1 MTNGDGTF
9 RMNKRE
15 LRSKTVFQNERK
27 FKRNEYTLLFS
38 QFELNGTLWI
48 TSFQHEKAAREK
60 YRSADWKLRLYRH
73 FKNKIISK
81 VYILYWRYRNFCL
94 HQSIHFKL
102 RKISEL
108 QLFRFQLIL
117 FIYLY
122 MCKCCYKKKIR
133 VFIFALR
140 ISSQF
145 SQNLQKILK
154 YEQEYCWHKLR
165 GP

>member
-117 FIYLY
+117 FIY
-122 MCKCCYKKKIR
+122 MCKCCYKNLELEFLFLLY
-133 VFIFALR
+133 VFLLNFR
-140 ISSQF
+140 KTCKNS
-145 SQNLQKILK
+145 KVRTGIL
-154 YEQEYCWHKLR
+154 LA
-165 GP
+165 